1 MEEVLERLINQ
12 EKEISLVGTTVVQTE
27 QLLRDLE
34 MLDNRAEVTKSRS
47 TTRLQ
52 FEMREEKKQHVCF

>member
-52 FEMREEKKQHVCF
+52 FEMREEKKHHVCF

>member
-12 EKEISLVGTTVVQTE
+12 EKEIGLVGTTVVQTE

-52 FEMREEKKQHVCF
+52 FEMREEKKHHVCF